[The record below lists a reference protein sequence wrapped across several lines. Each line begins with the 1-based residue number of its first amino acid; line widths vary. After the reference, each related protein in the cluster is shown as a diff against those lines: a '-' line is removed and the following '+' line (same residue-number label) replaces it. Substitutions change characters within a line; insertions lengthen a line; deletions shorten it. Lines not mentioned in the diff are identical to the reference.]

1 MEGLSKKHQ
10 RQEYCSNTGST
21 QVSNFHCNSNSIC
34 TWVGVIACG
43 HNWIPSNKSNV
54 CFPAFL
60 VRLPQLFTVEHHLR
74 RREKLEGKSSCTPI
88 HQQFIV
94 DDCNTVTYQYR
105 WRSKR
110 DFLLIKH
117 AATSLYKIKKFSS
130 KSATS
135 ASHRLLVLLYPKSAV
150 EKLCERAAMQGPWVM
165 PDVLMH
171 NSDVPLHGT
180 TSNSWVPQ
188 QQKSLQMVNEYLR
201 HMYQIYCYCLHELS
215 HNGGS
220 DETCLRF
227 KEVFEIF
234 CQEKDPTDIIL
245 HTETLPAFCSNC
257 TSIICRKS
265 RMELCATN
273 KISSRS
279 PIVTSS
285 LLGQY
290 FASTENVD
298 YVSVLST
305 LVPISTSMTMN
316 VVITV

>member
-1 MEGLSKKHQ
+1 
-10 RQEYCSNTGST
+10 
-21 QVSNFHCNSNSIC
+21 
-34 TWVGVIACG
+34 
-43 HNWIPSNKSNV
+43 
-54 CFPAFL
+54 
-60 VRLPQLFTVEHHLR
+60 
-74 RREKLEGKSSCTPI
+74 
-88 HQQFIV
+88 
-94 DDCNTVTYQYR
+94 
-105 WRSKR
+105 
-110 DFLLIKH
+110 
-117 AATSLYKIKKFSS
+117 
-130 KSATS
+130 
-135 ASHRLLVLLYPKSAV
+135 
-150 EKLCERAAMQGPWVM
+150 
-165 PDVLMH
+165 
-171 NSDVPLHGT
+171 
-180 TSNSWVPQ
+180 
-188 QQKSLQMVNEYLR
+188 
-201 HMYQIYCYCLHELS
+201 MYQIYCYCLHELS